1 MFELQPHGGDTFV
14 GQGPEYPWG
23 GLYGG
28 QIVAQALRA
37 AAETVE
43 AEYITHSLRAYF
55 IRRGDHREPVRYEVD
70 RIRNGRSFVTRRVV
84 ARQAVGAILNLEA
97 SFQTDEPSAALQ
109 TVAMPDVP
117 GPDQLVQDSWM
128 DRFVRRDVPASAFDA
143 SARVGAG
150 RVVRWVKLNE
160 QLGDLA
166 DPTAALDHLCW
177 TAFMSDDVPADAVIR
192 SHPHG
197 GTDDHERF
205 FGASLDHTMWFHRP
219 MRADEWHLYD
229 VACHAFNKARGLA
242 MGHIFAADG
251 THTAT
256 FAQEFLAREV
266 SPQPPT

>member
-1 MFELQPHGGDTFV
+1 MFELQRHGADTFV

-43 AEYITHSLRAYF
+43 PEYVNHSLRAYF

-97 SFQTDEPSAALQ
+97 SFQADEPSWALQ

-117 GPDQLVQDSWM
+117 GPDELVQDAWTDS
-128 DRFVRRDVPASAFDA
+128 FVRRDVPSSAFADA
-143 SARVGAG
+143 AGTEAG

-160 QLGDLA
+160 RLGDLD
-166 DPTAALDHLCW
+166 DPAAALDHLCW

-197 GTDDHERF
+197 GTDSHEQF
-205 FGASLDHTMWFHRP
+205 YGASLDHTMWFHRP
-219 MRADEWHLYD
+219 TRADEWHLYD
-229 VACHAFNKARGLA
+229 VTCHAFNRARGLA
-242 MGHIFAADG
+242 LGHIFAIDG

-256 FAQEFLAREV
+256 FAQEFLAREAAP
-266 SPQPPT
+266 SPT